1 MGRGKRTQP
10 RKLKTK
16 LKAIRNRKGIT
27 LQEMVDLLQSHAP
40 HEFVDPS
47 YVSQFE
53 NGRREPSL
61 LILLAYARVAG
72 LSVDVLVD
80 DELDL
85 PE

>member
-10 RKLKTK
+10 RKLKAK

-27 LQEMVDLLQSHAP
+27 LQEMVDLLQSYAP

-53 NGRREPSL
+53 NGKREPSL
-61 LILLAYARVAG
+61 LVLLAYAKVAG
-72 LSVDVLVD
+72 LSVDVLID
-80 DELDL
+80 DGIDL